1 MIKPDSAAIDFMNYR
16 FINECTI
23 LASTNPAWN
32 IMEPNQAAGL
42 NCNKARIDFYI
53 FLSQN
58 DARNQ
63 SLSMSKSFD
72 IPWQHHANHA
82 TVRFQRWAA
91 LGLQIP
97 KTSASTSEMDHLTGF
112 EDPLSFGKRPRMVS
126 LCENWRVCFVL
137 STNGC
142 SMEWVPHH
150 PGIQANPQ
158 GGDAPAVISWFIS
171 PMKL

>member
-72 IPWQHHANHA
+72 IP
-82 TVRFQRWAA
+82 
-91 LGLQIP
+91 
-97 KTSASTSEMDHLTGF
+97 
-112 EDPLSFGKRPRMVS
+112 
-126 LCENWRVCFVL
+126 
-137 STNGC
+137 
-142 SMEWVPHH
+142 
-150 PGIQANPQ
+150 
-158 GGDAPAVISWFIS
+158 
-171 PMKL
+171 

>member
-1 MIKPDSAAIDFMNYR
+1 MNEQSLQVQTQHGTSWNPIRQLVSTVTRRELIFIYVYR
-16 FINECTI
+16 RMMPLTV
-23 LASTNPAWN
+23 
-32 IMEPNQAAGL
+32 
-42 NCNKARIDFYI
+42 
-53 FLSQN
+53 
-58 DARNQ
+58 NQ

-97 KTSASTSEMDHLTGF
+97 KTSASTSEMDHLTEF

-126 LCENWRVCFVL
+126 LCENWRVCCVL
-137 STNGC
+137 SINGC
-142 SMEWVPHH
+142 SMEWAPHH

-171 PMKL
+171 PMNL